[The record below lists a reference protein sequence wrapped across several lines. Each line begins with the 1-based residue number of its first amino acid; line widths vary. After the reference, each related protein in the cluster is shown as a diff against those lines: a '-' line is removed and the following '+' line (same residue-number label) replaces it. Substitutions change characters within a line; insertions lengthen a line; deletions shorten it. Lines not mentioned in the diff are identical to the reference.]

1 MVRVVLEAGVDD
13 AVVGG
18 DETVFVATVKVH
30 TVPKEMKLCSLP
42 QYRYTIPRQLK
53 LFSKRHG
60 STGCL
65 YLFSLLE
72 VLLPYESV
80 CSSVDWLVSRYV
92 REFPLPKLL
101 SKHLF
106 STHT

>member
-53 LFSKRHG
+53 LFSKRQYGFTLPIFIIG
-60 STGCL
+60 SVTS
-65 YLFSLLE
+65 F
-72 VLLPYESV
+72 
-80 CSSVDWLVSRYV
+80 
-92 REFPLPKLL
+92 
-101 SKHLF
+101 
-106 STHT
+106 

>member
-42 QYRYTIPRQLK
+42 QYRYTVPRQLK
-53 LFSKRHG
+53 LFSMRQYG
-60 STGCL
+60 FF

>member
-42 QYRYTIPRQLK
+42 R
-53 LFSKRHG
+53 
-60 STGCL
+60 TGTP
-65 YLFSLLE
+65 YLDS
-72 VLLPYESV
+72 
-80 CSSVDWLVSRYV
+80 
-92 REFPLPKLL
+92 
-101 SKHLF
+101 
-106 STHT
+106 